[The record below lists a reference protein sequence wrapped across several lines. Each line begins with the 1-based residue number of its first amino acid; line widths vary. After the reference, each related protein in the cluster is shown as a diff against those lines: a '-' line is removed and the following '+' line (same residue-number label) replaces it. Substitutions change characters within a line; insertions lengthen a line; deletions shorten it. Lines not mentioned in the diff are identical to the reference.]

1 MFGFLNRGPSL
12 AAEEVLA
19 RLQRRVPHLL
29 SGTAGETRMSRLPL
43 DSMDVVELLCATED
57 EFGVGLTTA
66 EFMRA
71 RTVNDLLRI
80 IARRAPKAGHALR

>member
-1 MFGFLNRGPSL
+1 MFGFLNRGSSV
-12 AAEEVLA
+12 ATEEVFA

-29 SGTAGETRMSRLPL
+29 SEATGETRVSRLPL

-71 RTVNDLLRI
+71 RTVNDLLRT
-80 IARRAPKAGHALR
+80 IARRATKAGHALR